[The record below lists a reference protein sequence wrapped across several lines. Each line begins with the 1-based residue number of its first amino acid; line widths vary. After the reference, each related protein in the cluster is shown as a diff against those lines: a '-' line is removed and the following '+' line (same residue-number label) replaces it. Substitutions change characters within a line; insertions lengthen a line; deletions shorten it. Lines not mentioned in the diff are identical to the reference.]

1 MLMER
6 KDGQNRRVSF
16 SMKFCKQET
25 GEIVTVKEA
34 VCTSSYYHN
43 STCNIMFLP
52 SLQVR
57 TIHKLSIIEFNGQE
71 VYL

>member
-1 MLMER
+1 
-6 KDGQNRRVSF
+6 
-16 SMKFCKQET
+16 MKFVKAET
-25 GEIVTVKEA
+25 GEIIEVKEA
-34 VCTSSYYHN
+34 VCTSSYYFN

-57 TIHKLSIIEFNGQE
+57 TIFKLSIIEFNGQE

>member
-1 MLMER
+1 
-6 KDGQNRRVSF
+6 
-16 SMKFCKQET
+16 MKFCKQET

-34 VCTSSYYHN
+34 VCTSSYYYN
-43 STCNIMFLP
+43 STCNIMFLS